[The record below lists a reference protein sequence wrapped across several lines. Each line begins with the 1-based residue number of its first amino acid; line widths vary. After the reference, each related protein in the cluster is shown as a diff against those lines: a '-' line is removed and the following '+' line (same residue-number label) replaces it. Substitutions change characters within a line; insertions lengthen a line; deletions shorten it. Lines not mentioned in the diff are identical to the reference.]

1 LIVRRN
7 QRGNGWG
14 DVDWELREV
23 YIQRA
28 VVERKLKETKTRSS
42 NRKVLLLPAAYDA
55 LKHQKQFSFVGSD
68 YIFVQP
74 DDKGPFIDYEHL
86 ERPWKHILKTAKVRY
101 RNPTPV
107 NYFLEEKTLCSWHNK
122 WGTRPRR

>member
-74 DDKGPFIDYEHL
+74 DD
-86 ERPWKHILKTAKVRY
+86 
-101 RNPTPV
+101 
-107 NYFLEEKTLCSWHNK
+107 
-122 WGTRPRR
+122 